1 MSAQE
6 RHLPLAESNKAP
18 VRGARWLGPAAPD
31 ELVDITVLL
40 RSRPSRTRARALDVR
55 ADVLPATHLT
65 RDEFASQYGARHDD
79 VAAVE
84 AFAAE
89 HGLVV
94 LETSVAKRTVKLTGT
109 AEQVSKAF
117 AVELTRET
125 TGRGVTFRGRTGTV
139 FVPEQMAPVVQ
150 GVFGLDDRP
159 QASPHFRLANGIS
172 ALSPERGFLP
182 TEVAALYRF
191 PRDVDGRGQTVAIV
205 ELGGGYRQEDLT
217 RYFEEMGMAVPTVLA
232 VPVDGADNHPTGST
246 DGPDAE
252 VMLDI
257 EVVGAVAPG
266 ARIVVYFAP
275 NTSRGFLDAV
285 LAAVHD
291 DTRTPSVLS
300 ISWGAA
306 EVDWTSQSLRAM
318 DEAFRAAA
326 LLGVTVCTASGD
338 SGSADGVDDGRTHVD
353 FPASSPHVLAC
364 GGTRLEGSGTT
375 VRRERAWGGSGSL
388 GATGGGVSDVFAL
401 PGWQSAVQVP
411 RSPNPGHWR
420 GRGVPDVAA
429 NADPATGYRIR
440 VDGTEGVIGGTSA
453 AAPLMAGL
461 VALINQKI
469 ARDLGSINELI
480 YRPSAAPLFRD
491 ITIGTNG
498 AFSAGTGWDP
508 CTGLGSPI
516 GDALAGALSTSA
528 AERAEGS
535 GQGGTSGRRSEFSR
549 AHPEPPQEPE
559 SLLRCGPREGAMPC
573 EKQDTDV

>member
-1 MSAQE
+1 MSAQA
-6 RHLPLAESNKAP
+6 RPLPLTESNKAP
-18 VRGARWLGPAAPD
+18 VRGARRLGPAAPD

-40 RSRPSRTRARALDVR
+40 RRRPSRTRARALDAG
-55 ADVLPATHLT
+55 ADVLPALHLT
-65 RDEFASQYGARHDD
+65 REEFASQYGARPDD

-94 LETSVAKRTVKLTGT
+94 LETSVAKRTVKLSGT

-125 TGRGVTFRGRTGTV
+125 TDRGVVYRGRMGTV
-139 FVPEQMAPVVQ
+139 FVPEQMALVVQ

-159 QASPHFRLANGIS
+159 QASPHFRLANGTFAPS
-172 ALSPERGFLP
+172 VERGFLP

-191 PRDVDGRGQTVAIV
+191 PNDVDGRGQTVAVI

-232 VPVDGADNHPTGST
+232 VPVDGAQNLPTGSA

-266 ARIVVYFAP
+266 ARVVVYFAP

-291 DTRTPSVLS
+291 DARTPSVLS

-338 SGSADGVDDGRTHVD
+338 DGSSDGVDDGGTHVD

-375 VRRERAWGGSGSL
+375 VRERAWGGSGSL

-411 RSPNPGHWR
+411 RSPNRGQWR

-453 AAPLMAGL
+453 VAPLMAGL
-461 VALINQKI
+461 VALINQKLGR
-469 ARDLGSINELI
+469 ALGSINELI
-480 YRPSAAPLFRD
+480 YRPGAASLFRD

-516 GDALAGALSTSA
+516 GDALAAVLSTST
-528 AERAEGS
+528 AERAAS
-535 GQGGTSGRRSEFSR
+535 V
-549 AHPEPPQEPE
+549 
-559 SLLRCGPREGAMPC
+559 GAVRTK
-573 EKQDTDV
+573 E

>member
-1 MSAQE
+1 MPAQE
-6 RHLPLAESNKAP
+6 RHLPLVESNKAP
-18 VRGARWLGPAAPD
+18 VRGARRLGPAAPD

-40 RSRPSRTRARALDVR
+40 RSRPSRAGVRALGARAD
-55 ADVLPATHLT
+55 DLPGPHLT
-65 RDEFASQYGARHDD
+65 REEFASQFGARRDD

-94 LETSVAKRTVKLTGT
+94 LETSVAKRTVKLAGT
-109 AEQVSKAF
+109 AERVSKAF

-125 TGRGVTFRGRTGTV
+125 TGRGVAYRGRTGTV
-139 FVPEQMAPVVQ
+139 FVPEQIAPIVQ

-159 QASPHFRLANGIS
+159 QASPHFRLANGTFTPS
-172 ALSPERGFLP
+172 LERGFLP

-191 PRDVDGRGQTVAIV
+191 PRDADGRGQTVAVI
-205 ELGGGYRQEDLT
+205 ELGGGYRQEDLA
-217 RYFEEMGMAVPTVLA
+217 RYFEEIGIAAPTVLA
-232 VPVDGADNHPTGST
+232 VPVDGAENLPTGSA

-252 VMLDI
+252 VMLDV
-257 EVVGAVAPG
+257 EVVGAIAPG

-291 DTRTPSVLS
+291 DVRTPSVLS

-306 EVDWTSQSLRAM
+306 EADWTSQSLRAL

-338 SGSADGVDDGRTHVD
+338 DGSSDGVDDGRTHVD

-375 VRRERAWGGSGSL
+375 VRRERAWGGPGSP

-401 PGWQSAVQVP
+401 PGWQSAVRVP
-411 RSPNPGHWR
+411 RSPSRGHWR

-440 VDGTEGVIGGTSA
+440 VDGTEGLIGGTSA

-461 VALINQKI
+461 VALINEKI
-469 ARDLGSINELI
+469 GRSLGFINELI
-480 YRPSAAPLFRD
+480 YAPGASSLFRD

-508 CTGLGSPI
+508 CTGLGSPV
-516 GDALAGALSTSA
+516 GDAMAAALSTP
-528 AERAEGS
+528 RA
-535 GQGGTSGRRSEFSR
+535 QDSR
-549 AHPEPPQEPE
+549 
-559 SLLRCGPREGAMPC
+559 
-573 EKQDTDV
+573 

>member
-6 RHLPLAESNKAP
+6 RHLPLTESNKAP
-18 VRGARWLGPAAPD
+18 VRGARRLGPAAPD

-40 RSRPSRTRARALDVR
+40 RRRPSRTRARALDAC
-55 ADVLPATHLT
+55 ADVLPAMHLT
-65 RDEFASQYGARHDD
+65 REEFASQYGARPDD

-94 LETSVAKRTVKLTGT
+94 LETSVAKRTVKLSGT

-125 TGRGVTFRGRTGTV
+125 TDRGVVYRGRTGTV
-139 FVPEQMAPVVQ
+139 FVPEQMALVVQ

-159 QASPHFRLANGIS
+159 QASPHFRLANGTF
-172 ALSPERGFLP
+172 ALSLERGFLP

-191 PRDVDGRGQTVAIV
+191 PNDVDGRGQTVAVI

-232 VPVDGADNHPTGST
+232 VPVDGAQNLPTGSA

-266 ARIVVYFAP
+266 ARVVVYFAP

-291 DTRTPSVLS
+291 DARTPSALS

-338 SGSADGVDDGRTHVD
+338 DGSSDGVDDGGTHVD

-375 VRRERAWGGSGSL
+375 VRERAWGGSGSL

-411 RSPNPGHWR
+411 RSPNRGQWR

-440 VDGTEGVIGGTSA
+440 VDGKEGVIGGTSA
-453 AAPLMAGL
+453 VAPLMAGL

-469 ARDLGSINELI
+469 GRALGSINEQI
-480 YRPSAAPLFRD
+480 YRPGAASLFRD

-516 GDALAGALSTSA
+516 GDALAAVLSTSA
-528 AERAEGS
+528 AERAAS
-535 GQGGTSGRRSEFSR
+535 V
-549 AHPEPPQEPE
+549 
-559 SLLRCGPREGAMPC
+559 GAVRTK
-573 EKQDTDV
+573 E